1 MLKKSSHNLRFLY
14 YLIIKEN
21 VFAYVGFKA
30 IMCWEVLF
38 FQYMFLGPSCY
49 GMILLDP
56 LTIFSNIANFAI
68 KLVNPKFINKNVWKQ
83 HVLLQLL
90 FYCKK
95 IAWKLIKGN
104 IDDNCHIQCWKF
116 VESLI
121 EIHNSIKKCMAF

>member
-1 MLKKSSHNLRFLY
+1 MRFLY

-38 FQYMFLGPSCY
+38 FQYMFLGPFFY

-56 LTIFSNIANFAI
+56 LTNFSNIVNFAI

-83 HVLLQLL
+83 HVLLQKN
-90 FYCKK
+90 CME
-95 IAWKLIKGN
+95 INKGK
-104 IDDNCHIQCWKF
+104 HR
-116 VESLI
+116 
-121 EIHNSIKKCMAF
+121 